1 MLSAGIVF
9 PTVIQA
15 QRVNTFTVEQQA
27 RIDSLKQGYIKK
39 GIPAHWAEKRAT
51 MIVEQESKAQLR
63 ASVRPATPNTGSIK
77 IDRGSTPGSYSSY
90 HTAATQDDY
99 ADYLVKH
106 VLLNNPAAVTAISNV
121 HFYGVYGPTDQR
133 SLAYFEYEGT
143 DFPID
148 KGLILATGDVNGV
161 GGQSPE
167 GPNDIAGGAL
177 SNNGGHLMTGDPD
190 LTPLVSQPVRDG
202 SHLVFDFKPFKPDVS
217 FDFVFASEEYPQYSN
232 STFNDIFGFFV
243 TELPSGTP
251 FNIAYFPDGHTPV
264 TINNSNWGRIS
275 SSNNDATHLGT
286 PLPDKVNPQW
296 HVPIYQGDPLME
308 YGGRTIKLTAKAN
321 GLSTSKTYRL
331 SLKVANVDDQ
341 AWGSAVFLSN
351 LDLGAPEVGL
361 DTPYMGAWNRE
372 WDEQGKDH
380 LYTDCIQTLKLGF
393 LPAAFDRKLVLSYM
407 GIASKEN
414 IRKADGSPL
423 PDTLDLKA
431 NEELPGRFKLNITGG
446 SNKVYRSIDNGLHWE
461 FARDTATGEE
471 RPFTHDQME
480 YFLASDRNIWL
491 REPNACAQVQFF
503 HFTKDS
509 LAGPVQPGISRQVI
523 MPEVSGL
530 VSSYAPGIHY
540 VNSGSDLTFRVMPTG
555 ANAGKVPVVETGRKS
570 IPDKQG
576 VRVVSNGDGT
586 YTVTIYRVREAIDLR
601 ISFAA
606 PNSNVEAD
614 GSSIYTERETLYVTS
629 PTANTAK
636 VYNVS
641 GVLVR
646 TLTLSAGETVRTALP
661 AGFYVVALGNGNT
674 HKVIVK

>member
-1 MLSAGIVF
+1 MKKKITRLCATVLLLSAGIAF

-27 RIDSLKQGYIKK
+27 RIDALKQGYIKQ
-39 GIPAHWAEKRAT
+39 GVPAHWAEKRAT

-63 ASVRPATPNTGSIK
+63 TSVKPATPNTGSIK

-161 GGQSPE
+161 AGQSPE

-177 SNNGGHLMTGDPD
+177 SANGGYMMTGDPD

-296 HVPIYQGDPLME
+296 HVPIYQSSPLME
-308 YGGRTIKLTAKAN
+308 YGGRTIKLTAKAT

-331 SLKVANVDDQ
+331 ALKVANVDDQ
-341 AWGSAVFLSN
+341 N
-351 LDLGAPEVGL
+351 
-361 DTPYMGAWNRE
+361 
-372 WDEQGKDH
+372 
-380 LYTDCIQTLKLGF
+380 
-393 LPAAFDRKLVLSYM
+393 
-407 GIASKEN
+407 
-414 IRKADGSPL
+414 
-423 PDTLDLKA
+423 
-431 NEELPGRFKLNITGG
+431 
-446 SNKVYRSIDNGLHWE
+446 
-461 FARDTATGEE
+461 
-471 RPFTHDQME
+471 
-480 YFLASDRNIWL
+480 
-491 REPNACAQVQFF
+491 
-503 HFTKDS
+503 
-509 LAGPVQPGISRQVI
+509 
-523 MPEVSGL
+523 
-530 VSSYAPGIHY
+530 
-540 VNSGSDLTFRVMPTG
+540 
-555 ANAGKVPVVETGRKS
+555 
-570 IPDKQG
+570 
-576 VRVVSNGDGT
+576 
-586 YTVTIYRVREAIDLR
+586 
-601 ISFAA
+601 
-606 PNSNVEAD
+606 
-614 GSSIYTERETLYVTS
+614 
-629 PTANTAK
+629 
-636 VYNVS
+636 
-641 GVLVR
+641 
-646 TLTLSAGETVRTALP
+646 
-661 AGFYVVALGNGNT
+661 
-674 HKVIVK
+674 